1 MRILIV
7 SDDGELIGGEAEIV
21 VLLRDPATLPAI
33 SVFPEGADIRAW
45 NERHDQLLVERERQA
60 GIRRIE

>member
-7 SDDGELIGGEAEIV
+7 TDSGELIGGEAHIV
-21 VLLRDPATLPAI
+21 IVLRDPATFPAI
-33 SVFPEGADIRAW
+33 RVFPEGADINAW

-60 GIRRIE
+60 GIQ